1 MAEREN
7 SNSWSS
13 DKSSLMSN
21 ERNAAKAA
29 SKGDNK
35 ITEVDLASI
44 DDNESDLMP
53 GGKGISSS
61 NVNAK
66 TDKQEIRKQTHI
78 AHHSNVGSKQ
88 AKAVKNVM
96 IAPKHE
102 KVRET
107 SAPMR
112 CSLMKAGDI
121 SIQKINTETLSKLP
135 KPDFGAT
142 GLKPNL
148 EVPAIGPSK
157 ETLNCAKRIQGSHAT
172 KHQVHYH

>member
-13 DKSSLMSN
+13 DKGSTMSN

-29 SKGDNK
+29 LKGDNK

-44 DDNESDLMP
+44 DDNGSDLMP
-53 GGKGISSS
+53 GGKGINSS

-66 TDKQEIRKQTHI
+66 TDKQEIRKKTHI
-78 AHHSNVGSKQ
+78 EHPSNVGSKQ
-88 AKAVKNVM
+88 GKAVKNVM

-112 CSLMKAGDI
+112 GSLMKAGGM
-121 SIQKINTETLSKLP
+121 SKLP
-135 KPDFGAT
+135 KPDFGVS

-148 EVPAIGPSK
+148 EVPPIGPSK
-157 ETLNCAKRIQGSHAT
+157 ATLNCVKQIQGSHTT

>member
-1 MAEREN
+1 
-7 SNSWSS
+7 
-13 DKSSLMSN
+13 MSN
-21 ERNAAKAA
+21 ERNAVKAIP
-29 SKGDNK
+29 KGDNK

-44 DDNESDLMP
+44 DDNGSDLLMP
-53 GGKGISSS
+53 VGKGINSS

-66 TDKQEIRKQTHI
+66 TDKQEIRKKTHI
-78 AHHSNVGSKQ
+78 EHPSNVGSKQ
-88 AKAVKNVM
+88 GIAVKNVM

-107 SAPMR
+107 GAPMR
-112 CSLMKAGDI
+112 GSLMKAGGM

-148 EVPAIGPSK
+148 EVPPIGPSK
-157 ETLNCAKRIQGSHAT
+157 ATLNCVKRIQGSNTT
-172 KHQVHYH
+172 KHQVHYL

>member
-1 MAEREN
+1 MAESEN
-7 SNSWSS
+7 SNSWGG
-13 DKSSLMSN
+13 DKGSLMSN
-21 ERNAAKAA
+21 ERNAVKAIPM
-29 SKGDNK
+29 GDNK

-44 DDNESDLMP
+44 DDNGSDLLMP
-53 GGKGISSS
+53 VGKGINSS

-66 TDKQEIRKQTHI
+66 TDKQEIRKKTHI
-78 AHHSNVGSKQ
+78 EHPSNVGYKQ
-88 AKAVKNVM
+88 RKAVKNVM

-112 CSLMKAGDI
+112 GSLMKAGGM
-121 SIQKINTETLSKLP
+121 SKLP
-135 KPDFGAT
+135 KPDFGVS

-148 EVPAIGPSK
+148 EVPPIGPSK
-157 ETLNCAKRIQGSHAT
+157 ATLNCVKQIQGSHTT